1 MTRRTILSTLR
12 RSGAMY
18 ADELGGNHEKLWA
31 MCDEGLIL
39 STRCSDRRYLY
50 TLTEAG
56 RQWLDRPRGLFAG
69 IRNGLRVAKEW
80 LRL

>member
-1 MTRRTILSTLR
+1 MTKRRILDTLR

-31 MCDEGLIL
+31 MCNEGLIL
-39 STRCSDRRYLY
+39 ASRCKDRRYLY
-50 TLTEAG
+50 TLTEKG
-56 RQWLDRPRGLFAG
+56 RQWLDERRGLVAG
-69 IRNGLRVAKEW
+69 VRNGLATARKW